1 MLHALCVYVVGG
13 SFNGRTPDSDS
24 ANRGSTPR
32 PPANLFNNLDSFLRC
47 TNLTQNV
54 RSFRFTSIGYWLFSI

>member
-1 MLHALCVYVVGG
+1 MVVGG

-32 PPANLFNNLDSFLRC
+32 PPANHIEALEVAPLRPFLFVGDFV
-47 TNLTQNV
+47 T
-54 RSFRFTSIGYWLFSI
+54 

>member
-1 MLHALCVYVVGG
+1 MIILLVVCIILKFITELLTLHDSRDTKIGG

-32 PPANLFNNLDSFLRC
+32 PPA
-47 TNLTQNV
+47 
-54 RSFRFTSIGYWLFSI
+54 IE